1 MKIEYVG
8 HKIIERI
15 PSYTRISWNMVK
27 HCNYN
32 CWYCY
37 DEDDKRSVNDHLD
50 LSIQTVK
57 NVVAN
62 INHAYYNSEY
72 IKMVCT
78 GGEPTALNYLLF
90 DYIEYLLLN
99 IHNIKELILHTNTSK
114 NVQYFIDLDKKFSSF
129 PIEVNYTLH
138 LDYIDDNTIDDFIA
152 KVAALENVK
161 KYVWI
166 MIDQNNE
173 GRAIR
178 YRDRINR
185 YFGYSIANYKYIQH
199 PNTWDFIS
207 HHKMD
212 VLNDKS
218 NIVIATKTTKDY
230 YNVDQLIIVGK
241 NRYKGMLC
249 MRGTNQLSIQSN
261 GNVYLSDCDWH
272 NMKPIIKAP
281 GIYNKDVDLEILNSS
296 TICKNNYCKH
306 PSDNYIPK
314 YSIEYYI
321 ANINKF
327 AYKNKNIMKDC
338 VSVC

>member
-8 HKIIERI
+8 HKIIEQI

-37 DEDDKRSVNDHLD
+37 DEDDKRSVSDHLD

-72 IKMVCT
+72 IKIVCT
-78 GGEPTALNYLLF
+78 GGEPTTLNYLLF
-90 DYIEYLLLN
+90 EYVEYLLCN
-99 IHNIKELILHTNTSK
+99 VHNIKELILHTNTSK
-114 NVQYFIDLDKKFSSF
+114 NIKYFIDLNKKFSSF
-129 PIEVNYTLH
+129 PIEVNCTLH

-152 KVAALENVK
+152 KVAALENIK

-166 MIDQNNE
+166 MIGQNNE

-178 YRDRINR
+178 YRDKINR

-199 PNTWDFIS
+199 PSTWDFIS
-207 HHKMD
+207 RHKMD
-212 VLNDKS
+212 VIDDKK
-218 NIVIATKTTKDY
+218 NIVIATKSGKEY
-230 YNVDQLIIVGK
+230 CNVDQLMLDNK
-241 NRYKGMLC
+241 NRYKGMIC

-261 GNVYLSDCDWH
+261 GNVYLSDCDWYK
-272 NMKPIIKAP
+272 MKSAIKTP
-281 GIYNKDVDLEILNSS
+281 GIREKDADLSILHHP
-296 TICKNNYCKH
+296 TICQSEYCKH

-321 ANINKF
+321 ANIDKF
-327 AYKNKNIMKDC
+327 IHKNIMKDH
-338 VSVC
+338 VSIC